1 MQQLHLRRVGV
12 EPRADLVQGS
22 SNDGGGSS
30 SEQNGGKEDSKDP
43 ENRDS
48 DGSPNKDADD
58 SPSEDAEKS
67 ESPSNENQPPLMPAS
82 TNIKYLKDQVICTN
96 SSVTN
101 RSLPIPI
108 ISHIFP
114 EKQHHTAA
122 TSFLHIAFEFVVC
135 ELLLGYFLT
144 LYINRG
150 NMLKLKQL
158 V

>member
-12 EPRADLVQGS
+12 EPRPDLVQGS

-30 SEQNGGKEDSKDP
+30 SEQNGGKEDSSDP
-43 ENRDS
+43 ENRDF
-48 DGSPNKDADD
+48 DGSPNKEADD
-58 SPSEDAEKS
+58 SPSEDAENS
-67 ESPSNENQPPLMPAS
+67 ESPTNENQPPLMPAS
-82 TNIKYLKDQVICTN
+82 TNIKYIEDQVICAN
-96 SSVTN
+96 SSVTTC
-101 RSLPIPI
+101 SFLIHI

-122 TSFLHIAFEFVVC
+122 TSFIHTAFEFVVC

-144 LYINRG
+144 LYINRE